1 VPEKKEGTAQPRT
14 SYLYYTVFPGNG
26 PQVIRDAMA
35 RRCNARVQ
43 WKEVSKDAVTYNT
56 DQQINF
62 IWKPTNFNFKLYSV
76 IDKVL
81 NDSYDFAPTYLEK
94 QLTIN
99 HLENIR

>member
-1 VPEKKEGTAQPRT
+1 
-14 SYLYYTVFPGNG
+14 
-26 PQVIRDAMA
+26 MA
-35 RRCNARVQ
+35 RRCNGRVQ